1 MSFEFD
7 CIVYIRLH
15 LRHSQVR
22 SDDDSAQSILSYA
35 IDFVGVEHGQSS
47 FSPGPY
53 RTISQPLYLFLVVVV
68 GHSQCGGA
76 AACLSAV
83 QSPPSATPDTP
94 LTRWLTPLTALAS
107 SIHNRQPPPSTS
119 EEALSILVEEN
130 VKAQVQNVCKAPPVA
145 AAWAGAMPKSLWV
158 HGWVFEM
165 ENGRLRDLGVS
176 KGPPAIDSV
185 DSIEAL

>member
-1 MSFEFD
+1 L
-7 CIVYIRLH
+7 IVSYTFVDID
-15 LRHSQVR
+15 LRHSQCHL
-22 SDDDSAQSILSYA
+22 DDDSAQSILSYA
-35 IDFVGVEHGQSS
+35 IDFVGVEH
-47 FSPGPY
+47 
-53 RTISQPLYLFLVVVV
+53 VVVV

-94 LTRWLTPLTALAS
+94 LSRWLTPLTALAS

-130 VKAQVQNVCKAPPVA
+130 VKAQVQNVCKAPPVV
-145 AAWAGAMPKSLWV
+145 AAWATTKAGAMPKSLWV

-176 KGPPAIDSV
+176 KGPPTIDAV